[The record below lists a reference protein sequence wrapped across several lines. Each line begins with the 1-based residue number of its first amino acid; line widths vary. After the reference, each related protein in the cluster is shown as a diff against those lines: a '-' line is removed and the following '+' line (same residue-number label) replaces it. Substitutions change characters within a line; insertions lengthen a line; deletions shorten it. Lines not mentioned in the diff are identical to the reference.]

1 MKKKDQD
8 QAAGAMIPLSRR
20 PADDPAEEAA
30 RLLLRLGVFML
41 FVISLLAPILA
52 RQTVYI
58 LLPVGAALLLA
69 SAAISSGPR
78 RGTSL
83 RSILNAPPVWAALLL
98 ALWAGVS
105 LTWTPFEGPGERFVK
120 AAATMAL
127 VAAAAGLMP
136 PRTKTSN
143 LNLLPIG
150 VALAAGAL
158 VAITKFLAPKY
169 SIEDIL
175 DVSPL
180 GRAGLGLALLV
191 WPAMGALAVRGRWIM
206 AAGLGVATFAACAL
220 ASAPNALP
228 ALFGGALVLAAAFG
242 RPRPAALVLAGLMA
256 SIVLLAPLAAWG
268 SWALWRDHAPDF
280 FKHLAFWGRIIAS
293 DGLRTLLGH
302 GFGSATWGMLGGY
315 LPQATPR
322 SLVFQIWFDLG
333 VVGAAALALVLT
345 RASLH
350 VGQTRPALAPF
361 LLGGVGAGFVICLLG
376 PAAEQLW
383 WLTLAGLDAI
393 AFALV
398 MRGQFR
404 KRRPVLPIGPG
415 ARAGEAEAAPMREI
429 S

>member
-1 MKKKDQD
+1 
-8 QAAGAMIPLSRR
+8 MINFSRR

-69 SAAISSGPR
+69 SAGLSENGRASG
-78 RGTSL
+78 SL
-83 RSILNAPPVWAALLL
+83 RALVVSPLVWAALLL
-98 ALWAGVS
+98 GLWAGVS
-105 LTWTPFEGPGERFVK
+105 LIWTPFEGPAERFAK

-127 VAAAAGLMP
+127 VAAAAGVMP
-136 PRTKTSN
+136 LRTKTSN

-150 VALAAGAL
+150 VGVAAVALAA
-158 VAITKFLAPKY
+158 ITLLMAPKY
-169 SIEDIL
+169 TVEDIL
-175 DVSPL
+175 DVGPL

-206 AAGLGVATFAACAL
+206 AAALGLTTYFACIL
-220 ASAPNALP
+220 ANAPNALP
-228 ALFGGALVLAAAFG
+228 ALLGGAFVFAVSFGGVRTASKA
-242 RPRPAALVLAGLMA
+242 LAGLMA
-256 SIVLLAPLAAWG
+256 AVILLAPAVALAAHVIWPE
-268 SWALWRDHAPDF
+268 RAPDF
-280 FKHLAFWGRIIAS
+280 FRHLAFWGHMIAA

-302 GFGSATWGMLGGY
+302 GFGSATWSVLQGY
-315 LPQATPR
+315 LPTATPR

-333 VVGAAALALVLT
+333 ALGAAALALVLA
-345 RASLH
+345 RASLA
-350 VGQTRPALAPF
+350 VGESRPALAPF
-361 LLGGVGAGFVICLLG
+361 LLGGIAAGFVICLLG

-404 KRRPVLPIGPG
+404 KRRPVLPIGFG
-415 ARAGEAEAAPMREI
+415 AAPADDPA
-429 S
+429 